1 MALGKPL
8 SEEEIH
14 KIEEMLAHG
23 VKVSCIAEAL
33 GFCIKTVYDVR
44 SGKAQKRLQEKE
56 IKQNARTTDEQG
68 DPICENSK
76 CFACR
81 VDYGRGRCIALNNT
95 FFGNRKCPFF
105 KTRERMDFE
114 ERKTNLRLEELG
126 IMGVDYE

>member
-1 MALGKPL
+1 MAQRKRL
-8 SEEEIH
+8 SADELETITL
-14 KIEEMLAHG
+14 MLERG
-23 VKVSCIAEAL
+23 VKVSEIAEVVE
-33 GFCIKTVYDVR
+33 CSDKTIYAIR
-44 SGKAQKRLQEKE
+44 SGRYH
-56 IKQNARTTDEQG
+56 KQISESCAKTKPKEQG

-81 VDYGRGRCIALNNT
+81 VDYGRGRCIALNNNS
-95 FFGNRKCPFF
+95 FGNRKCPFF

>member
-1 MALGKPL
+1 MKGKPL
-8 SEEEIH
+8 TAEMVS
-14 KIEEMLAHG
+14 KIEGMLARG
-23 VKVSCIAEAL
+23 VKVSVIIQAL
-33 GFCIKTVYDVR
+33 DVCQKTVYDVKA
-44 SGKAQKRLQEKE
+44 GKIQARMKEKQK
-56 IKQNARTTDEQG
+56 KQNAKSTDEQG

-81 VDYGRGRCIALNNT
+81 VDFGRGRCIALNNNS
-95 FFGNRKCPFF
+95 FGNRKCPFF